1 MAKIKLDPLF
11 AGISGKIGNVVF
23 KKSANGDIIVSK
35 CPDMSRVKWSEA
47 QKAHR
52 QRFKMANAY
61 AKAALADPNVRAFY
75 EELAA
80 KEGTYPY
87 AMARSDY
94 LSGNDLLSSPLP
106 PPPIPTQ

>member
-1 MAKIKLDPLF
+1 MAKVKLDPLF

-23 KKSANGDIIVSK
+23 KKSANGDVIVSK

-52 QRFKMANAY
+52 QRFKLANEY
-61 AKAALADPNVRAFY
+61 AKAALADPDVRALY

-80 KEGTYPY
+80 KEGKGAFAT
-87 AMARSDY
+87 ARSDY
-94 LSGNDLLSSPLP
+94 FKGKDLLSKK
-106 PPPIPTQ
+106 